1 MPKRKRRS
9 EINEKTQ
16 ENDYVTFFP
25 HSKNNFRP
33 YNIRFFL
40 FELITAKKM
49 ERRDT
54 RDVCGILRIYAE
66 ESDYYHDLEKFSS
79 WKTRSSEWKGGC
91 AEEYEEEKIFKK
103 TTYSTTYGECGILL
117 LKN

>member
-1 MPKRKRRS
+1 MKRLRKMITLHFS
-9 EINEKTQ
+9 
-16 ENDYVTFFP
+16 
-25 HSKNNFRP
+25 H
-33 YNIRFFL
+33 IRKITLGHTIYDFFL